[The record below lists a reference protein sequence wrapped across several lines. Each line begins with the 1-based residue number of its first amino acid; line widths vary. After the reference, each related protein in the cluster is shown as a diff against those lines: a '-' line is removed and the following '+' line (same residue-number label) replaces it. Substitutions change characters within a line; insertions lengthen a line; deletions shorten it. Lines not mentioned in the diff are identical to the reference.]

1 MSLPSLNKVITYLL
15 TDPTICRPEC
25 RISDVWVLGY
35 LNLLSNLLCGG
46 GATMLYFFRPLL
58 LDYIKEVTE
67 PSEQLKR
74 TVLHCVHYNA
84 LTTCSCFL

>member
-1 MSLPSLNKVITYLL
+1 M
-15 TDPTICRPEC
+15 DPTICRPEY
-25 RISDVWVLGY
+25 RISDVWVFGY

-67 PSEQLKR
+67 PSKQLKR

-84 LTTCSCFL
+84 LTTRSCFL

>member
-1 MSLPSLNKVITYLL
+1 MGTGILDLV

-25 RISDVWVLGY
+25 RISDVWVFGY

-67 PSEQLKR
+67 PSKQLKR